1 MLRLGGNLA
10 SEACVVV
17 DREGIAED
25 LDAGAVVETRNA
37 LHEVGGWVVAE
48 VGRNVADSEPTG
60 KKILGEVEQR
70 LVERC
75 YLLRVSKK
83 ERERE
88 RERERET
95 EREREKHTLHLICLS
110 MYMYLTHRNQNQNS
124 EL

>member
-1 MLRLGGNLA
+1 MLRLGGNLV

-25 LDAGAVVETRNA
+25 FDAGAVVETRNA
-37 LHEVGGWVVAE
+37 LHEVGGRVVAE
-48 VGRNVADSEPTG
+48 IGGNVADSEPTG

-88 RERERET
+88 
-95 EREREKHTLHLICLS
+95 KHIALDLLIDVHVPYTQKS
-110 MYMYLTHRNQNQNS
+110 KPKQ
-124 EL
+124 